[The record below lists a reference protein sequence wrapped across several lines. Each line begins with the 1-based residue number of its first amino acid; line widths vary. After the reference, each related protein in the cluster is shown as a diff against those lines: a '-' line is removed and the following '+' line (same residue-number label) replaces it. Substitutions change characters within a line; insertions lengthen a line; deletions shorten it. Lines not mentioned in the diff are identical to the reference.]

1 MLGVPLGAACWGR
14 CADCVGCDVYFALGM
29 PRVVCSVGLV
39 VCAGYINVYIYTY
52 THIHG
57 EVVVRVRFE
66 CILELLAS
74 VLKLCHTV
82 PDREGCHGSH
92 NI

>member
-1 MLGVPLGAACWGR
+1 MLGVLGAACWGP
-14 CADCVGCDVYFALGM
+14 CVDFVGCDVYFALGVS
-29 PRVVCSVGLV
+29 RVVRWVGLV
-39 VCAGYINVYIYTY
+39 VCDGYIYVYMYTY
-52 THIHG
+52 AYIHG

-74 VLKLCHTV
+74 VLKISHTV